1 MYYQQRIRNVVSLLI
16 MSMLCLASFAQ
27 GLQVQ
32 GIVKD
37 KNGEPMIG
45 VNVVVKGTT
54 NGTITGIDGDF
65 SLSGVKKSDVIAFTY
80 IGFKNKEVKYE
91 GQKQLNVILEEDT
104 ETLEEVV
111 VIGYG
116 TVNKRDL
123 TGSVASVSAEDIAA
137 VPVSSA
143 TEALTGKLAGVNIT
157 TTEGSPDADV
167 KIRVRGGGSLSQD
180 NSPLYIVDGF
190 PVSSISDIAPSEIQ
204 SIDVLKDASSTAIY
218 GARGANG
225 VIIVTTKSGTEGK
238 TQVDFGASFGL
249 KKVTKLTKVLSPYD
263 YVAYQHELGST
274 DYGNYS
280 DMDIWKSVEGY
291 DYQDDIF
298 GRTGNQAQYNVNV
311 SGGSKQVKYNVS
323 YAHNDEKSIM
333 LGSGFNKNNINAKIN
348 AELSQWMTLD
358 FNARMSYT
366 TVDGLSG
373 GADTNE
379 SSAANSIVANAARFR
394 PVDPLTSNSDDE
406 ENNTSSQKNP
416 LERLLATY
424 KKRNTFNQNY
434 NVGLNWKPFKNWTF
448 RSEFGYGWKYDNTDQ
463 VWASDAVQNSKL
475 GYNGQPQSVLTR
487 DITKNWRNANTLT
500 YDNKKL
506 FDGRDKLNVLLG
518 HEVSSSQE
526 TSLENTSV
534 AFPSTMTIDEVLAN
548 MGAGT
553 ALPTQ
558 TTISAKD
565 NMLSF
570 FGRVNY
576 TLMDKYLLTVT
587 VRADGSSKFAKGNQW
602 GVFPSAALAWRLSDE
617 AFMKGTQDW
626 LSNLKV
632 RLSYGTAGN
641 NRISSGLMYTTYT
654 MAGNTGKAP
663 FFDETRGAMLEHGS
677 NLYNPNLKWETTI
690 TRNSGLRWEQSKSF
704 EVGLDIGFFNNR
716 LSGSLDFYW
725 NTTKDL
731 LMKTEIPSNTGYS
744 YQYQN
749 FGKTSNKGVEL
760 TLNAVLA
767 DKAKWGLNFNF
778 NISYNRNRIDE
789 LSTENPW
796 QSSNWSGSTIAK
808 YEDYRV
814 EEGGRLGEIWG
825 YKTNGFYTAYD
836 PVTNPNGELVLN
848 GTSWELREG
857 IKDNSYSMAGG
868 KPYPGQLK
876 YECDEN
882 GNPIKQKLG
891 NTVAPLTGG
900 FGFDGFIGNF
910 DFNIFFNYSVGNQI
924 VNGTKLANSFCAGSA
939 KGYNLVN
946 DFALDNRYTWIDPE
960 TGLNLGK
967 PDGSTVDYY
976 GGAEGLITRLNA
988 INTGANIYNPAA
1000 VTAMYL
1006 NDYAVEDAS
1015 FLRVNNI
1022 TIGYTFPK
1030 AWVKKAFMQNV
1041 RIYVTGYNLYCLTNY
1056 SGPDPE
1062 VDTSSKKNAM
1072 TPGIDYAAYPK
1083 SRSFVAGINVTF

>member
-394 PVDPLTSNSDDE
+394 PVDPLASNSDDE

-534 AFPSTMTIDEVLAN
+534 AFPGTMTIDEVLAN

-690 TRNSGLRWEQSKSF
+690 TRNIGF
-704 EVGLDIGFFNNR
+704 DYGFFNNR
-716 LSGSLDFYW
+716 LSG
-725 NTTKDL
+725 
-731 LMKTEIPSNTGYS
+731 EIPSNTGYS

-967 PDGSTVDYY
+967 PSSSTVDYY
-976 GGAEGLITRLNA
+976 GGAEGLIARLNA
-988 INTGANIYNPAA
+988 LNTGANIYNPAA

-1030 AWVKKAFMQNV
+1030 AWDKKAFMQNV
-1041 RIYVTGYNLYCLTNY
+1041 RIYVTGYNLYCLTSY

>member
-1 MYYQQRIRNVVSLLI
+1 MHYLQQLKSATALLVL
-16 MSMLCLASFAQ
+16 SMLCLVSFAQ
-27 GLQVQ
+27 GVQVQ

-37 KNGEPMIG
+37 ATGEPMIG
-45 VNVVVKGTT
+45 VSVVVKGTT
-54 NGTITGIDGDF
+54 NGTVTGLDGDF
-65 SLSGVKKSDVIAFTY
+65 ILSGVKKSDVIMFTY
-80 IGFKNKEVKYE
+80 IGYKNKEVKYD
-91 GQKQLNVILEEDT
+91 GQTQLNVTMDEDT
-104 ETLEEVV
+104 EMLDEVV

-157 TTEGSPDADV
+157 MTEGSPDAEV

-190 PVSSISDIAPSEIQ
+190 PVSSISDIAPTEIQ

-238 TQVDFGASFGL
+238 TQVDFGASYGF
-249 KKVTKLTKVLSPYD
+249 KQVTKQVKVMSPYD
-263 YVAYQHELGST
+263 YVAYQYELGST
-274 DYGNYS
+274 DYGNYN
-280 DMDIWKSVEGY
+280 DMDIWRSVDGY
-291 DYQDDIF
+291 DYQDEIF
-298 GRTGNQAQYNVNV
+298 GRTGNQTQYNVNV

-333 LGSGFNKNNINAKIN
+333 LGSGFNKDNINAKIN
-348 AELSQWMTLD
+348 AELSKWMTLD
-358 FNARMSYT
+358 FNARMSYA

-379 SSAANSIVANAARFR
+379 SSAANSIVANSARFR
-394 PVDPLTSNSDDE
+394 PIDPLTSNSDDE
-406 ENNTSSQKNP
+406 ENNTSTQKNP

-424 KKRNTFNQNY
+424 KKRTTFNQNY
-434 NVGLNWKPFKNWTF
+434 NVGLNWKPFKGWTF

-475 GYNGQPQSVLTR
+475 GYNGQPQAVLTR

-500 YDNKKL
+500 YDNKDL
-506 FDGRDKLNVLLG
+506 FSGRDKLNVLVG
-518 HEVSSSQE
+518 HEISSSQE

-534 AFPSTMTIDEVLAN
+534 AFPTSMTIDEVLAN
-548 MGAGT
+548 MGSGT

-558 TTISAKD
+558 TTISEKD

-576 TLMDKYLLTVT
+576 TMMDKYLLTVT
-587 VRADGSSKFAKGNQW
+587 VRADGSSKFAAGNRW
-602 GVFPSAALAWRLSDE
+602 GVFPSAAVAWRISDE
-617 AFMKGTQDW
+617 KFMQPAQNW
-626 LSNLKV
+626 LSNLKL

-641 NRISSGLMYTTYT
+641 NRINSGLMYTTYSLS
-654 MAGNTGKAP
+654 GNSGKAP
-663 FFDETRGAMLEHGS
+663 FFDEIRGTMLEHGD
-677 NLYNPNLKWETTI
+677 NLYNPTLKWETTI
-690 TRNSGLRWEQSKSF
+690 TRNLGIDF
-704 EVGLDIGFFNNR
+704 GFFNNR
-716 LSGSLDFYW
+716 LSGSLDLYW

-760 TLNAVLA
+760 MLNAVIA
-767 DKAKWGLNFNF
+767 DKEKWGLNFNF
-778 NISYNRNRIDE
+778 NIAYNRNHIDE
-789 LSTENPW
+789 LATENPW

-814 EEGGRLGEIWG
+814 EAGGRLGEIWG

-836 PVTNPNGELVLN
+836 PVNNPNGELVLN
-848 GTSWELREG
+848 GTKWEVREG
-857 IKDNSYSMAGG
+857 LNDKSYTLTGG
-868 KPYPGQLK
+868 TPYPGGLK
-876 YECDEN
+876 YQCDEN
-882 GNPIKQKLG
+882 GDPIKQKLG
-891 NTVAPLTGG
+891 NTIAPVNGG
-900 FGFDGFIGNF
+900 FGFDGYIGNF
-910 DFNIFFNYSVGNQI
+910 DFNLFFNYTIGNQL

-946 DFALDNRYTWIDPE
+946 DFALANRYTWIDPE

-967 PDGSTVDYY
+967 PAGSTVDYY
-976 GGAEGLITRLNA
+976 GGAEAVAARLVA
-988 INTGANIYNPAA
+988 INGNAGIYNPAA

-1006 NDYAVEDAS
+1006 NDYAVENAS
-1015 FLRVNNI
+1015 FLRINNI
-1022 TIGYTFPK
+1022 TIGYTLPK

-1056 SGPDPE
+1056 SGADPE
-1062 VDTSSKKNAM
+1062 VDTSSKKNPM

>member
-1 MYYQQRIRNVVSLLI
+1 MHYQQRIRNVVSLLI
-16 MSMLCLASFAQ
+16 VSMLCLASFAQ

-54 NGTITGIDGDF
+54 NGTITGLDGDF
-65 SLSGVKKSDVIAFTY
+65 SLSGLKKSDVISFTY
-80 IGFKNKEVKYE
+80 IGFKTKDVKYG
-91 GQKQLNVILEEDT
+91 GQKQLDVVLEEDT
-104 ETLEEVV
+104 ETLDEVV

-249 KKVTKLTKVLSPYD
+249 KKVTRLTKVLDPYN

-291 DYQDDIF
+291 DFQDDIF

-311 SGGSKQVKYNVS
+311 SGGSKQIKYNVS

-348 AELSQWMTLD
+348 AELNQWMSLD

-366 TVDGLSG
+366 TIDGLSG

-394 PVDPLTSNSDDE
+394 PVDPLTSNTDDE
-406 ENNTSSQKNP
+406 SNNTSSQKNP

-463 VWASDAVQNSKL
+463 VWSSDAVQNSKL

-506 FDGRDKLNVLLG
+506 FGGRDKLNVLLG

-534 AFPSTMTIDEVLAN
+534 AFPTTMTIDEVLAN

-663 FFDETRGAMLEHGS
+663 FFDESRGAMLEHGS

-690 TRNSGLRWEQSKSF
+690 TRNLGF
-704 EVGLDIGFFNNR
+704 DYGFFNNR
-716 LSGSLDFYW
+716 LSGSLDLYW
-725 NTTKDL
+725 NT
-731 LMKTEIPSNTGYS
+731 G
-744 YQYQN
+744 
-749 FGKTSNKGVEL
+749 
-760 TLNAVLA
+760 LA
-767 DKAKWGLNFNF
+767 
-778 NISYNRNRIDE
+778 I
-789 LSTENPW
+789 
-796 QSSNWSGSTIAK
+796 
-808 YEDYRV
+808 
-814 EEGGRLGEIWG
+814 
-825 YKTNGFYTAYD
+825 
-836 PVTNPNGELVLN
+836 
-848 GTSWELREG
+848 
-857 IKDNSYSMAGG
+857 
-868 KPYPGQLK
+868 
-876 YECDEN
+876 
-882 GNPIKQKLG
+882 
-891 NTVAPLTGG
+891 
-900 FGFDGFIGNF
+900 
-910 DFNIFFNYSVGNQI
+910 
-924 VNGTKLANSFCAGSA
+924 
-939 KGYNLVN
+939 
-946 DFALDNRYTWIDPE
+946 
-960 TGLNLGK
+960 
-967 PDGSTVDYY
+967 
-976 GGAEGLITRLNA
+976 
-988 INTGANIYNPAA
+988 
-1000 VTAMYL
+1000 
-1006 NDYAVEDAS
+1006 
-1015 FLRVNNI
+1015 
-1022 TIGYTFPK
+1022 
-1030 AWVKKAFMQNV
+1030 
-1041 RIYVTGYNLYCLTNY
+1041 
-1056 SGPDPE
+1056 
-1062 VDTSSKKNAM
+1062 
-1072 TPGIDYAAYPK
+1072 
-1083 SRSFVAGINVTF
+1083 

>member
-534 AFPSTMTIDEVLAN
+534 AFPGTMTIDEVLAN

-690 TRNSGLRWEQSKSF
+690 TRNIGF
-704 EVGLDIGFFNNR
+704 DYGFFNNR

-900 FGFDGFIGNF
+900 FGF
-910 DFNIFFNYSVGNQI
+910 NIFFNYSVGNQI

-967 PDGSTVDYY
+967 PSSSTVDYY
-976 GGAEGLITRLNA
+976 GGAEGLIARLNA
-988 INTGANIYNPAA
+988 LNTGANIYNPAA

-1041 RIYVTGYNLYCLTNY
+1041 RIYVTGYNLYCLTSY